1 MNLQPQQQTPLD
13 RHVGSIRAQSPSP
26 TDSTANAALEQLGC
40 GFDLLTQTCKDVF
53 GLGWCAQCTDL
64 GNVFLHD
71 CKCASP
77 TQVGRT
83 ANALFTS
90 PPTTPI
96 PGQSN
101 VANGFLPTQQPTANA
116 WTRN

>member
-1 MNLQPQQQTPLD
+1 MAAQLNLQPQQQQTAQQAPLD
-13 RHVGSIRAQSPSP
+13 RHASRP
-26 TDSTANAALEQLGC
+26 TDPNALEQLGC

-53 GLGWCAQCTDL
+53 GLGWCSQCTDL

-71 CKCASP
+71 CKCAAP
-77 TQVGRT
+77 TQLGRT

-90 PPTTPI
+90 PPTTPV
-96 PGQSN
+96 PSHT
-101 VANGFLPTQQPTANA
+101 VANGFLPTQSSLNT